1 MADAQEI
8 EREIEK
14 KAIAL
19 DLSLL
24 ALFND
29 DAAREK
35 FIKDSKTLNWRED
48 LPSGRMLRFKHH
60 SSNTF
65 ARKFSEELNKYYN
78 SDSTTAAKTLESW
91 HCFDGI
97 LWIYDSNKKWIRFG
111 GDDKDVDLKN
121 IEWADIPLK
130 GTTYNTVYFFDP
142 RSEKLRK
149 QSLTKIQGYKIPN
162 PALMK
167 PLKKK
172 QWFSWGHLA
181 EQSYRHG
188 FSTHKPA
195 IPNKLSEILA
205 ATNGDGELS
214 QTLRRWDYNKR
225 GFKPTAATAATE
237 LGWKNWIT
245 EWEEWK
251 DKKIESSDLKKY
263 TNNDAYDEALL
274 RIYQDVE
281 RRTLGSMLGS
291 RFHERLQMKAIEK
304 NGTAPMKKEWRA
316 DRKTFSSSVFS
327 PILEHQKEG
336 KNKWKYKIGVP
347 DLITYLSS
355 RPIFGFEH
363 FEAKWF
369 EGFFNQIAQNIVAVE
384 YPVHSSKFLWR
395 KKKKTKW
402 RILETRVDAVAKTP
416 NEDTYRIIE
425 YKTSGGSKWLNPVKK
440 AKDSSEGALLQGIIN
455 AYLFEE
461 NTGLKVRDISILVI
475 ERKRRRVYEYT
486 FKYVYDNFKFV
497 IDTFLKSE
505 TLLPQDRYEVSDVQW
520 PGPTG
525 SKYSAEGDKGA
536 KEGYIGCLKGHYV
549 EYKRIP
555 FVVQDVL
562 YNGNAIM
569 LRFKEHSISASELN
583 WEPRLFDI
591 VKNCDFYFE
600 HGNVG
605 RETYKNLTRER
616 GAIEEL
622 SLVFK
627 AGKVWTV
634 QKDRVD
640 ILHRHAIAKQF
651 RYDRKRDLFIWTL
664 DLDEDPPEL
673 IEKCIW
679 RLDDEN
685 AKQLILAGE
694 HGPCQMRTTGKN
706 KFGIGYL
713 DDDPVAQSKRQILGN
728 PTTQPWSSRII
739 EGFHAHFCKQ
749 MDLTIFKQMFGIYK
763 KKGTK
768 IYRGIPRRNK
778 DSYLGWCFD
787 LNKADNILSFSKLL
801 DILGIPHEFDEIY
814 MCDMFSRNN
823 DSWIEPLRT
832 YDSII
837 TVTRA
842 NTAKS
847 ASLFACGWKT
857 VVKARFHELLS
868 DGKKTTLQIS
878 DWHPDA
884 KRPVIELKEFITL
897 LKTNPDMC
905 TYLQE
910 HKPPK
915 LNMEKIPNKI
925 KPPKSRIPYTANAS
939 SGPSYNATHR
949 VGPLKSNLNVEKRR
963 ELNKMIL
970 NEALEIRNSSAC
982 IYFDEHRLQDFV
994 DLVRKHSGTELNSQY
1009 DTTLTEFQEEAPTSN
1024 QLDSFKLV
1032 VLMRSLNR
1040 ILNTKWK
1047 DAYSGSFFHSSNSL
1061 VLGDSD
1067 AQDNAFAAFQHNSN
1081 RNRWNEELLVKST
1094 EILVTI
1100 ASSLLQI
1107 FIQFV
1112 NESASSSENGS
1123 SESGSSSESSSSSS
1137 SESESSTESD

>member
-1 MADAQEI
+1 MEEAQEI
-8 EREIEK
+8 EIEK

-29 DAAREK
+29 DATREK
-35 FIKDSKTLNWRED
+35 FIKDRKTLNWRED
-48 LPSGRMLRFKHH
+48 LPSGRMLRFNHH
-60 SSNTF
+60 SLNTF
-65 ARKFSEELNKYYN
+65 AIKFSEELNNYYN
-78 SDSTTAAKTLESW
+78 SDSTTAEKTLESW

-97 LWIYDSNKKWIRFG
+97 LWIYDRTKKWIRFG
-111 GDDKDVDLKN
+111 GDDTDVALKN

-130 GTTYNTVYFFDP
+130 GTTYDTVYFFDP

-149 QSLTKIQGYKIPN
+149 QSRLPTGYKIPN
-162 PALMK
+162 PAGTRY
-167 PLKKK
+167 LKKK

-188 FSTHKPA
+188 FSTHKA
-195 IPNKLSEILA
+195 GIPNIPTRVILA
-205 ATNGDGELS
+205 ATNRDGELK
-214 QTLRRWDYNKR
+214 LRRWDYNKGR
-225 GFKPTAATAATE
+225 KFEATVATE

-245 EWEEWK
+245 EWEVWK
-251 DKKIESSDLKKY
+251 DQESESSDLKKY
-263 TNNDAYDEALL
+263 TKNDAYDEALL

-304 NGTAPMKKEWRA
+304 EGTTSTKWGGEK
-316 DRKTFSSSVFS
+316 FSSRVFS
-327 PILEHQKEG
+327 PILEHQKTANG
-336 KNKWKYKIGVP
+336 NGWKYKIGVP
-347 DLITYLSS
+347 ALITYLSDS
-355 RPIFGFEH
+355 AIFGFEH

-369 EGFFNQIAQNIVAVE
+369 KGFFNKIAKNIVAVE

-395 KKKKTKW
+395 KKEKTKW

-440 AKDSSEGALLQGIIN
+440 AKASSEDALLQGIIN

-475 ERKRRRVYEYT
+475 ERKRRIVYEYT
-486 FKYVYDNFKFV
+486 FKYVYDNFKDV

-505 TLLPQDRYEVSDVQW
+505 TERSEDRYEVSQVQW

-525 SKYSAEGDKGA
+525 SKYSVEGDKGA

-549 EYKRIP
+549 EHKRIP

-569 LRFKEHSISASELN
+569 LRFKEHSLSASELN

-664 DLDEDPPEL
+664 GIDEDPPEL

-713 DDDPVAQSKRQILGN
+713 DDDRVAQSKRQILGN

-787 LNKADNILSFSKLL
+787 LNKADNILSFTKLL

-884 KRPVIELKEFITL
+884 KRPVIELEEFITL

-925 KPPKSRIPYTANAS
+925 KPPKSSIPYTANAS

-1009 DTTLTEFQEEAPTSN
+1009 DTTLTEFQEEAPTSS

-1032 VLMRSLNR
+1032 VLMRTLNR

-1047 DAYSGSFFHSSNSL
+1047 NAYRGSFFHSSNSL

-1112 NESASSSENGS
+1112 ESASSSENES
-1123 SESGSSSESSSSSS
+1123 SESGSSSESSSSSESGSS